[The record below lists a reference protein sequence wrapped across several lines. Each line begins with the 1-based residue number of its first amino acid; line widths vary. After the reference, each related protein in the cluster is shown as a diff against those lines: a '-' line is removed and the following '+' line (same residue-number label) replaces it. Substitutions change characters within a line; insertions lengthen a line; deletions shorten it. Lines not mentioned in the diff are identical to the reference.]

1 MGEKREKGKMGT
13 SVEFLFPSLPSSP
26 LSFINPRNRVRFWTA
41 NNTAIC
47 TTICTVPCKRFAQV
61 ENWSIPKFVRT
72 RVNGV
77 EETREVSRAA
87 FARDSFFPYYFL
99 PTFSSSDCFFSRA
112 SLASRFHAGSFG
124 GSLGR
129 EGGCLIVSY
138 KKYSRLRLPQKS
150 EGWRCTRV
158 MRSQGWGLTCSSFFF
173 SFMGQPKTFFR
184 KIPLQRSKYC
194 LEI

>member
-1 MGEKREKGKMGT
+1 MGEKRERGKMGT

-61 ENWSIPKFVRT
+61 ENWSIHKFVRT

-87 FARDSFFPYYFL
+87 FAR
-99 PTFSSSDCFFSRA
+99 
-112 SLASRFHAGSFG
+112 
-124 GSLGR
+124 
-129 EGGCLIVSY
+129 V
-138 KKYSRLRLPQKS
+138 
-150 EGWRCTRV
+150 
-158 MRSQGWGLTCSSFFF
+158 
-173 SFMGQPKTFFR
+173 FFR
-184 KIPLQRSKYC
+184 IISYPPFLLVTVSF
-194 LEI
+194 LELLLHHVSMQALLVVLWGVKEAAWLFPTRNTADYDYLKNLKGEGVQESWGPRAGV